1 MVITYYGVSCF
12 KVESGKLTVAFDPP
26 SKESEL
32 KPPRFSSDVVLVS
45 HDHPRH
51 NGFKELSG
59 EPFLISGPGEYE
71 VKGLSVNGLPS
82 FHDKEKGAKRGTN
95 TIYLVGLEELK
106 LCHLGDLGAPE
117 LDAEILEKIGQVD
130 VLFVPSGGEE
140 VLDPAEAAK
149 VVNLLEPKI
158 VIPMHY
164 QLPKTSLKGAE
175 VEEFL
180 HELGEKEIK
189 PEEKFTFKKK
199 ELPEEGTKVVVLKPV
214 ISL

>member
-1 MVITYYGVSCF
+1 M
-12 KVESGKLTVAFDPP
+12 E
-26 SKESEL
+26 
-32 KPPRFSSDVVLVS
+32 
-45 HDHPRH
+45 
-51 NGFKELSG
+51 
-59 EPFLISGPGEYE
+59 
-71 VKGLSVNGLPS
+71 
-82 FHDKEKGAKRGTN
+82 
-95 TIYLVGLEELK
+95 LEEVK

-130 VLFVPSGGEE
+130 VLFVPSGGED

-164 QLPKTSLKGAE
+164 QLPKTPQKGAKI
-175 VEEFL
+175 EEFL

-199 ELPEEGTKVVVLKPV
+199 ELPEEGTKVVVLKPA